1 MADFMQKCTFFWKNF
16 KDIFLSENY
25 FLCEND
31 IFFISLFF
39 SLPQITLKIKEWRRS
54 SMKHISS
61 LTTYTECA
69 KKQKKVQKFR
79 EIARFFDLGLLYF
92 QHNFLKLTHFF
103 KKHLSSHCVKKHFN
117 RIFYT
122 TTIFMKIFDLTN

>member
-61 LTTYTECA
+61 LTTYTQCA
-69 KKQKKVQKFR
+69 KKPKKVQKFR